1 MTGTSRP
8 LPPFCTA
15 SRLWCIVAI
24 VKTGIFSQYKGLR
37 KELYI
42 LLIGRIMTN
51 MGSMIWPMFTLILN
65 QKLGLNA
72 TVIAACVMIYSMVS
86 LPISLIGGKL
96 ADRLNKKNIIV
107 VCDLVSIASFIYC
120 AIVPV
125 TIPSIIVFSV
135 ASLFQTVEWPSYDA
149 LVADFST
156 SRDREKAY
164 SLSYLGS
171 NLGLVLSPT
180 LAGFLFNNH
189 LNLAFLINGIAIALS
204 TVLIFFRIKDVHREK
219 DNDKHSDYEADLDT
233 RVSAFS
239 YIVRNRV
246 VWLFILASALA
257 NGVYAMYNYLMPLDM
272 GITYAGRGSV
282 LFGSMTSVNCIVVVT
297 CTAVI
302 TKLFSKLRETGKM
315 LVGEGLI
322 LLGYLIFLLFIR
334 TPWLCFVAITVF
346 TFGEIFN
353 TISSSPFLTRR
364 IPASHRG
371 RILAVMNVFCGLSG
385 SGIQL
390 LTGWLYDTNGSRTA
404 WLSIIGIGVLEL
416 VIVAVMAGFDRKDY
430 PGLNGTESKE

>member
-1 MTGTSRP
+1 M
-8 LPPFCTA
+8 
-15 SRLWCIVAI
+15 
-24 VKTGIFSQYKGLR
+24 KTGIFSQYKGLR

-42 LLIGRIMTN
+42 LLIGRVMTN

-72 TVIAACVMIYSMVS
+72 TVIAACVIIYSMVS

-120 AIVPV
+120 SLVPV
-125 TIPSIIVFSV
+125 TLSSIIVFSV

-156 SRDREKAY
+156 SKDREKAY
-164 SLSYLGS
+164 SLSYLGA

-189 LNLAFLINGIAIALS
+189 LNLAFMINGIAIALS

-219 DNDKHSDYEADLDT
+219 DQDAASGYEADLDSKA
-233 RVSAFS
+233 SAFS
-239 YIVRNRV
+239 FILRNRV
-246 VWLFILASALA
+246 VLLFILSSALA

-272 GITYAGRGSV
+272 GMTYAERGSV

-297 CTAVI
+297 CTALI
-302 TKLFSKLRETGKM
+302 TRLFGKVRETGKM
-315 LVGEGLI
+315 LIGEGLI
-322 LLGYLIFLLFIR
+322 ITGYLIFLLFIR
-334 TPWLCFVAITVF
+334 QTWLCFVAITVF

-353 TISSSPFLTRR
+353 TLSSSPFLTRR

-371 RILAVMNVFCGLSG
+371 RILAVMNVVCGLS
-385 SGIQL
+385 SSAIQL
-390 LTGWLYDTNGSRTA
+390 LVGMLYDRRGSTTA
-404 WLSIIGIGVLEL
+404 WSAIIAVGIAEIL
-416 VIVAVMAGFDRKDY
+416 IVAVMAVFDRKDY
-430 PGLNGTESKE
+430 PDLQRA

>member
-1 MTGTSRP
+1 
-8 LPPFCTA
+8 
-15 SRLWCIVAI
+15 
-24 VKTGIFSQYKGLR
+24 
-37 KELYI
+37 
-42 LLIGRIMTN
+42 

-72 TVIAACVMIYSMVS
+72 TVIAACVIIYSMVS

-120 AIVPV
+120 SIVP
-125 TIPSIIVFSV
+125 ISLSSIIVFSV
-135 ASLFQTVEWPSYDA
+135 ASLFQSVEWPSYDA

-156 SRDREKAY
+156 SKDREKAY
-164 SLSYLGS
+164 SLSYLGA

-219 DNDKHSDYEADLDT
+219 DDGVASEYEADLDSKT
-233 RVSAFS
+233 SAVSF
-239 YIVRNRV
+239 ILRNRV
-246 VWLFILASALA
+246 VLLFILASALA

-272 GITYAGRGSV
+272 GMTYAERGSV

-297 CTAVI
+297 CTALI
-302 TKLFSKLRETGKM
+302 TRLFSKVRESGKM
-315 LVGEGLI
+315 LIGEGLI
-322 LLGYLIFLLFIR
+322 LAGYLIFLLFIR
-334 TPWLCFVAITVF
+334 QPWLCFVAITVF

-371 RILAVMNVFCGLSG
+371 RILAVMNVVCGLSG

-390 LTGWLYDTNGSRTA
+390 LVGMLYDRSGSTTA
-404 WLSIIGIGVLEL
+404 WSSVIAIGLVEIVII
-416 VIVAVMAGFDRKDY
+416 AVMAVFDGKDY
-430 PGLNGTESKE
+430 PDLQKRES

>member
-1 MTGTSRP
+1 M
-8 LPPFCTA
+8 
-15 SRLWCIVAI
+15 
-24 VKTGIFSQYKGLR
+24 KTGIFSQYKGLR

-42 LLIGRIMTN
+42 LLIGRVMTN

-72 TVIAACVMIYSMVS
+72 TVIAACVIIYSMVS

-96 ADRLNKKNIIV
+96 ADKLNKKNIIV

-120 AIVPV
+120 SIVP
-125 TIPSIIVFSV
+125 ISLSSIIVFSV
-135 ASLFQTVEWPSYDA
+135 ASLFQSVEWPSYDA

-156 SRDREKAY
+156 SKDREKAY
-164 SLSYLGS
+164 SLSYLGA

-219 DNDKHSDYEADLDT
+219 DDGVASEYEADLDSKT
-233 RVSAFS
+233 SAVSF
-239 YIVRNRV
+239 ILRNRV
-246 VWLFILASALA
+246 VLLFILASALA

-272 GITYAGRGSV
+272 GMTYAERGSV

-297 CTAVI
+297 CTALI
-302 TKLFSKLRETGKM
+302 TRLFSKVRESGKM
-315 LVGEGLI
+315 LIGEGLI
-322 LLGYLIFLLFIR
+322 LAGYLIFLLFIR
-334 TPWLCFVAITVF
+334 QPWLCFVAITVF

-371 RILAVMNVFCGLSG
+371 RILSVMNVVCGLSG

-390 LTGWLYDTNGSRTA
+390 LVGMLYDRSGSTTA
-404 WLSIIGIGVLEL
+404 WSSVIAIGLVEIVII
-416 VIVAVMAGFDRKDY
+416 AVMAVFD
-430 PGLNGTESKE
+430 

>member
-1 MTGTSRP
+1 M
-8 LPPFCTA
+8 
-15 SRLWCIVAI
+15 
-24 VKTGIFSQYKGLR
+24 KTGIFSQYKGLR

-42 LLIGRIMTN
+42 LLIGRVMTN

-72 TVIAACVMIYSMVS
+72 TVIAACVIIYCMVS

-120 AIVPV
+120 SIVP
-125 TIPSIIVFSV
+125 ISLSSIIVFSV
-135 ASLFQTVEWPSYDA
+135 ASLFQSVEWPSYDA

-156 SRDREKAY
+156 SKDREKAY
-164 SLSYLGS
+164 SLSYLGA

-219 DNDKHSDYEADLDT
+219 DDGVASEYEADLDSKT
-233 RVSAFS
+233 SAVSF
-239 YIVRNRV
+239 ILRNRV
-246 VWLFILASALA
+246 VLLFILASALA

-272 GITYAGRGSV
+272 GMTYAERGSV

-297 CTAVI
+297 CTALI
-302 TKLFSKLRETGKM
+302 TRLFSKVRESGKM
-315 LVGEGLI
+315 LIGEGLI
-322 LLGYLIFLLFIR
+322 LAGYLIFLLFIR
-334 TPWLCFVAITVF
+334 QPWLCFVAITVF

-371 RILAVMNVFCGLSG
+371 RILAVMNVVCGLSG

-390 LTGWLYDTNGSRTA
+390 LVGMLYDRSGSTTA
-404 WLSIIGIGVLEL
+404 WSSVIAIGLVEIVII
-416 VIVAVMAGFDRKDY
+416 AVMAVFDGKDY
-430 PGLNGTESKE
+430 PDLQKRES

>member
-1 MTGTSRP
+1 M
-8 LPPFCTA
+8 
-15 SRLWCIVAI
+15 RL
-24 VKTGIFSQYKGLR
+24 GIFSQYKGLR

-72 TVIAACVMIYSMVS
+72 TDIASCMILYGIVS
-86 LPISLIGGKL
+86 LPISLFGGKL
-96 ADRLNKKNIIV
+96 ADKLNKKNIIV

-120 AIVPV
+120 ALVPV
-125 TIPSIIVFSV
+125 TFSSIVVFAV
-135 ASLFQTVEWPSYDA
+135 ASLFQSVEWPSYDA

-164 SLSYLGS
+164 SLNYLGA

-219 DNDKHSDYEADLDT
+219 DDGVASEYEADLDSKT
-233 RVSAFS
+233 SAVSF
-239 YIVRNRV
+239 ILRNRV
-246 VWLFILASALA
+246 VLLFILASALA

-272 GITYAGRGSV
+272 GMTYAERGSV

-297 CTAVI
+297 CTALI
-302 TKLFSKLRETGKM
+302 TRLFSKVRESGKM
-315 LVGEGLI
+315 LIGEGLI
-322 LLGYLIFLLFIR
+322 LAGYLIFLLFIR
-334 TPWLCFVAITVF
+334 QPWLCFVAITVF

-371 RILAVMNVFCGLSG
+371 RILAVMNVVCGLSG

-390 LTGWLYDTNGSRTA
+390 LVGMLYDRSGSTTA
-404 WLSIIGIGVLEL
+404 WSSVIAIGLVEIVII
-416 VIVAVMAGFDRKDY
+416 AVMAVFDGKDY
-430 PGLNGTESKE
+430 PDLQKRES

>member
-1 MTGTSRP
+1 MK
-8 LPPFCTA
+8 L
-15 SRLWCIVAI
+15 
-24 VKTGIFSQYKGLR
+24 GIFSQYKGLR

-72 TVIAACVMIYSMVS
+72 TDIASCMILYGIVS
-86 LPISLIGGKL
+86 LPISLFGGKL
-96 ADRLNKKNIIV
+96 ADKLNKKNIIV

-120 AIVPV
+120 ALVPV
-125 TIPSIIVFSV
+125 TFSSIVVFAV
-135 ASLFQTVEWPSYDA
+135 ASLFQSVEWPSYDA

-164 SLSYLGS
+164 SLNYLGA

-204 TVLIFFRIKDVHREK
+204 TILIFFRIKDVHREK
-219 DNDKHSDYEADLDT
+219 ESESSSNYEADLDSNT
-233 RVSAFS
+233 SALS
-239 YIVRNRV
+239 YIFKNRV
-246 VWLFILASALA
+246 VILFILASALA

-272 GITYAGRGSV
+272 GMTYAERGSV

-297 CTAVI
+297 CTALI
-302 TKLFSKLRETGKM
+302 TRLFRKLREAGKM
-315 LVGEGLI
+315 LAGESLI
-322 LLGYLIFLLFIR
+322 LLGYLIFLLFIQR
-334 TPWLCFVAITVF
+334 PWLCFVAITVF

-353 TISSSPFLTRR
+353 TLASSPFLTRR

-371 RILAVMNVFCGLSG
+371 RIMSVMNVFCGMGG

-390 LTGWLYDTNGSRTA
+390 LVGMLYDRSGSRTA
-404 WLSIIGIGVLEL
+404 WLTIIGIGLVEL
-416 VIVAVMAGFDRKDY
+416 LLIAIMAGFDRKDY
-430 PGLNGTESKE
+430 PGLNKCEEV

>member
-1 MTGTSRP
+1 M
-8 LPPFCTA
+8 
-15 SRLWCIVAI
+15 
-24 VKTGIFSQYKGLR
+24 KTGIFSQYKGLR

-42 LLIGRIMTN
+42 LLIGRVMTN

-72 TVIAACVMIYSMVS
+72 TVIAACVIIYSMVS

-120 AIVPV
+120 SLVPV
-125 TIPSIIVFSV
+125 TLSSIIVFSV

-156 SRDREKAY
+156 SKDREKAY
-164 SLSYLGS
+164 SLSYLGA

-219 DNDKHSDYEADLDT
+219 DQDAASGYEADLDSKA
-233 RVSAFS
+233 SAFS
-239 YIVRNRV
+239 FILRNRV
-246 VWLFILASALA
+246 VLLFILSSALA

-272 GITYAGRGSV
+272 GMTYAERGSV

-297 CTAVI
+297 CTALI
-302 TKLFSKLRETGKM
+302 TRLFGKVRETGKM
-315 LVGEGLI
+315 LIGEGLI
-322 LLGYLIFLLFIR
+322 ITGYLIFLLFIR
-334 TPWLCFVAITVF
+334 QTWLCFVAITVF

-353 TISSSPFLTRR
+353 TLSSSPFLTRR

-371 RILAVMNVFCGLSG
+371 RILAVMNVVCGLS
-385 SGIQL
+385 SSAIQL
-390 LTGWLYDTNGSRTA
+390 LVGMLYDRRGSTTA
-404 WLSIIGIGVLEL
+404 WSAIIAVGIAEIL
-416 VIVAVMAGFDRKDY
+416 IVAVMAVFDRKEY
-430 PGLNGTESKE
+430 PDLQRA

>member
-1 MTGTSRP
+1 M
-8 LPPFCTA
+8 
-15 SRLWCIVAI
+15 
-24 VKTGIFSQYKGLR
+24 KTGIFSQYKGLR

-42 LLIGRIMTN
+42 LLIGRVMTN

-72 TVIAACVMIYSMVS
+72 TVIAACVIIYSMVS

-120 AIVPV
+120 SLVPV
-125 TIPSIIVFSV
+125 TLSSIIVFSV

-156 SRDREKAY
+156 SKDREKAY
-164 SLSYLGS
+164 SLSYLGA

-219 DNDKHSDYEADLDT
+219 DQDAASGYEADLDSKA
-233 RVSAFS
+233 SAFS
-239 YIVRNRV
+239 FILRNRV
-246 VWLFILASALA
+246 VLLFILSSALA

-272 GITYAGRGSV
+272 GMTYAERGSV

-297 CTAVI
+297 CTALI
-302 TKLFSKLRETGKM
+302 TRLFGKVRETGKM
-315 LVGEGLI
+315 LIGEGLI
-322 LLGYLIFLLFIR
+322 ITGYLIFLLFIR
-334 TPWLCFVAITVF
+334 QTWLCFVAITVF

-353 TISSSPFLTRR
+353 TLSSSPFLTRR

-371 RILAVMNVFCGLSG
+371 RILAVMNVVCGLS
-385 SGIQL
+385 SSAIQL
-390 LTGWLYDTNGSRTA
+390 LVGMLYDRRGSTTA
-404 WLSIIGIGVLEL
+404 WSAIIAVGIAEIL
-416 VIVAVMAGFDRKDY
+416 IVAVMAVFDRKDY
-430 PGLNGTESKE
+430 PDLQKA

>member
-1 MTGTSRP
+1 M
-8 LPPFCTA
+8 
-15 SRLWCIVAI
+15 
-24 VKTGIFSQYKGLR
+24 KTGIFSQYKGLR

-42 LLIGRIMTN
+42 LLIGRVMTN

-72 TVIAACVMIYSMVS
+72 TVIAACVIIYSMVS

-120 AIVPV
+120 SIVPV
-125 TIPSIIVFSV
+125 TLSSIIVFSV

-156 SRDREKAY
+156 SKDREKAY
-164 SLSYLGS
+164 SLSYLGA

-219 DNDKHSDYEADLDT
+219 DDGVASEYEADLDSKT
-233 RVSAFS
+233 SAVSF
-239 YIVRNRV
+239 ILRNRV
-246 VWLFILASALA
+246 VLLFILASALA

-272 GITYAGRGSV
+272 GMTYAERGSV

-297 CTAVI
+297 CTALI
-302 TKLFSKLRETGKM
+302 TRFFSKVRESGKM
-315 LVGEGLI
+315 LIGEGLI
-322 LLGYLIFLLFIR
+322 LAGYLIFLLFIR
-334 TPWLCFVAITVF
+334 QPWLCFVAITVF

-371 RILAVMNVFCGLSG
+371 RILAVMNVVCGLSS

-390 LTGWLYDTNGSRTA
+390 LVGMLYDRSGSTTA
-404 WLSIIGIGVLEL
+404 WSSVIAIGLAEI
-416 VIVAVMAGFDRKDY
+416 VILAVMAVFDRKDY
-430 PGLNGTESKE
+430 PDLQKRQS

>member
-1 MTGTSRP
+1 M
-8 LPPFCTA
+8 
-15 SRLWCIVAI
+15 
-24 VKTGIFSQYKGLR
+24 KTGIFSQYKGLR

-42 LLIGRIMTN
+42 LLIGRVMTN

-72 TVIAACVMIYSMVS
+72 TVIAACVIIYCMVS

-120 AIVPV
+120 SIVP
-125 TIPSIIVFSV
+125 ISLSSIIVFSV
-135 ASLFQTVEWPSYDA
+135 ASLFQSVEWPSYDA

-156 SRDREKAY
+156 SKDREKAY
-164 SLSYLGS
+164 SLSYLGA

-219 DNDKHSDYEADLDT
+219 DDGVASEYEADLDSKT
-233 RVSAFS
+233 SAVSF
-239 YIVRNRV
+239 ILRNRV
-246 VWLFILASALA
+246 VLLFILASALA

-272 GITYAGRGSV
+272 GMTYAERGSV

-297 CTAVI
+297 CTALI
-302 TKLFSKLRETGKM
+302 TRLFSKVRESGKM
-315 LVGEGLI
+315 LIGEGLI
-322 LLGYLIFLLFIR
+322 LAGYLIFLLFIR
-334 TPWLCFVAITVF
+334 QPWLCFVAITVF

-371 RILAVMNVFCGLSG
+371 RILAVMNVVCGLSG

-390 LTGWLYDTNGSRTA
+390 LVGMLYDRSGSTTA
-404 WLSIIGIGVLEL
+404 WSSVIAIGLVEIVII
-416 VIVAVMAGFDRKDY
+416 AVMAVFDGKDY
-430 PGLNGTESKE
+430 PDLQKG

>member
-1 MTGTSRP
+1 M
-8 LPPFCTA
+8 
-15 SRLWCIVAI
+15 
-24 VKTGIFSQYKGLR
+24 KTGIISQYKGLR

-42 LLIGRIMTN
+42 LLIGRVMTN

-72 TVIAACVMIYSMVS
+72 TVIAACVIIYSMVS

-120 AIVPV
+120 SLVPV
-125 TIPSIIVFSV
+125 TLSSIIVFSV

-156 SRDREKAY
+156 SKDREKAY
-164 SLSYLGS
+164 SLSYLGA

-219 DNDKHSDYEADLDT
+219 DQDAASGYEADLDSKA
-233 RVSAFS
+233 SAFS
-239 YIVRNRV
+239 FILRNRV
-246 VWLFILASALA
+246 VLLFILSSALA

-272 GITYAGRGSV
+272 GMTYAERGSV

-297 CTAVI
+297 CTALI
-302 TKLFSKLRETGKM
+302 TRLFGKVRETGKM
-315 LVGEGLI
+315 LIGEGLI
-322 LLGYLIFLLFIR
+322 ITGYLIFLLFIR
-334 TPWLCFVAITVF
+334 QTWLCFVAITVF

-353 TISSSPFLTRR
+353 TLSSSPFLTRR

-371 RILAVMNVFCGLSG
+371 RILAVMNVVCGLS
-385 SGIQL
+385 SSAIQL
-390 LTGWLYDTNGSRTA
+390 LVGMLYDRRGSTTA
-404 WLSIIGIGVLEL
+404 WSAIIAVGITEIL
-416 VIVAVMAGFDRKDY
+416 IVAVMAVFDRKDY
-430 PGLNGTESKE
+430 PDLQRA

>member
-1 MTGTSRP
+1 M
-8 LPPFCTA
+8 
-15 SRLWCIVAI
+15 
-24 VKTGIFSQYKGLR
+24 KTGIFSQYKGLR

-42 LLIGRIMTN
+42 LLIGRVMTN

-72 TVIAACVMIYSMVS
+72 TVIAACVIIYCMVS

-120 AIVPV
+120 SIVP
-125 TIPSIIVFSV
+125 ISLSSIIIFSV
-135 ASLFQTVEWPSYDA
+135 ASLFQSVEWPSYDA

-156 SRDREKAY
+156 SKDREKAY
-164 SLSYLGS
+164 SLSYLGA

-219 DNDKHSDYEADLDT
+219 DDGVASEYEADLDSKT
-233 RVSAFS
+233 SAVSF
-239 YIVRNRV
+239 ILRNRV
-246 VWLFILASALA
+246 VLLFILASALA

-272 GITYAGRGSV
+272 GMTYAERGSV

-297 CTAVI
+297 CTALI
-302 TKLFSKLRETGKM
+302 TRLFSKVRESGKM
-315 LVGEGLI
+315 LIGEGLI
-322 LLGYLIFLLFIR
+322 LAGYLIFLLFIR
-334 TPWLCFVAITVF
+334 QPWLCFVAITVF

-371 RILAVMNVFCGLSG
+371 RILAVMNVVCGLSG

-390 LTGWLYDTNGSRTA
+390 LVGMLYDRSGSTTA
-404 WLSIIGIGVLEL
+404 WSSVIAIGLVEIVII
-416 VIVAVMAGFDRKDY
+416 AVMAVFDGKDY
-430 PGLNGTESKE
+430 PDLQKRES

>member
-1 MTGTSRP
+1 M
-8 LPPFCTA
+8 
-15 SRLWCIVAI
+15 
-24 VKTGIFSQYKGLR
+24 KTGIISQYKGLR

-42 LLIGRIMTN
+42 LLIGRVMTN

-72 TVIAACVMIYSMVS
+72 TVIAACVIIYSMVS

-120 AIVPV
+120 SLVPV
-125 TIPSIIVFSV
+125 TLSSIIVFSV

-156 SRDREKAY
+156 SKDREKAY
-164 SLSYLGS
+164 SLSYLGA

-219 DNDKHSDYEADLDT
+219 DQDAASGYEADLDSKA
-233 RVSAFS
+233 SAFS
-239 YIVRNRV
+239 FILRNRV
-246 VWLFILASALA
+246 VLLFILSSALA

-272 GITYAGRGSV
+272 GMTYAERGSV

-297 CTAVI
+297 CTALI
-302 TKLFSKLRETGKM
+302 TRLFGKVRETGKM
-315 LVGEGLI
+315 LIGEGLI
-322 LLGYLIFLLFIR
+322 ITGYLIFLLFIR
-334 TPWLCFVAITVF
+334 QTWLCFVAITVF

-353 TISSSPFLTRR
+353 TLSSSPFLTRR

-371 RILAVMNVFCGLSG
+371 RILAVMNVVCGLS
-385 SGIQL
+385 SSAIQL
-390 LTGWLYDTNGSRTA
+390 LVGMLYDRRGSTTA
-404 WLSIIGIGVLEL
+404 WSAVIAVGIAEIL
-416 VIVAVMAGFDRKDY
+416 IVAVMAVFDRKDY
-430 PGLNGTESKE
+430 PDLQRA

>member
-1 MTGTSRP
+1 M
-8 LPPFCTA
+8 
-15 SRLWCIVAI
+15 
-24 VKTGIFSQYKGLR
+24 KTGIFSQYKGLR

-42 LLIGRIMTN
+42 LLIGRVMTN

-72 TVIAACVMIYSMVS
+72 TVIAACVIIYSMVS

-96 ADRLNKKNIIV
+96 ADKLNKKNIIV

-120 AIVPV
+120 SLVPV
-125 TIPSIIVFSV
+125 TLSSIIVFSV

-156 SRDREKAY
+156 SKDREKAY
-164 SLSYLGS
+164 SLSYLGA

-219 DNDKHSDYEADLDT
+219 DQDAASEYEADLDSKA
-233 RVSAFS
+233 SAFS
-239 YIVRNRV
+239 FILRNRV
-246 VWLFILASALA
+246 VLLFILSSALA

-272 GITYAGRGSV
+272 GMTYAERGSV

-297 CTAVI
+297 CTALI
-302 TKLFSKLRETGKM
+302 TRLFGKVRETGKM
-315 LVGEGLI
+315 LIGEGLI
-322 LLGYLIFLLFIR
+322 ITGYLIFLLFIR
-334 TPWLCFVAITVF
+334 QTWLCFVAITVF

-353 TISSSPFLTRR
+353 TLSSSPFLTRR

-371 RILAVMNVFCGLSG
+371 RILAVMNVVCGLS
-385 SGIQL
+385 SSAIQL
-390 LTGWLYDTNGSRTA
+390 LVGMLYDRRGSTTA
-404 WLSIIGIGVLEL
+404 WSAIIAVGIAEIL
-416 VIVAVMAGFDRKDY
+416 IVAVMAVFDRKDY
-430 PGLNGTESKE
+430 PDLQKD

>member
-1 MTGTSRP
+1 MG
-8 LPPFCTA
+8 LCTA
-15 SRLWCIVAI
+15 SWLCYIVASM
-24 VKTGIFSQYKGLR
+24 KTGVFSQYKGLR
-37 KELYI
+37 KELYV

-72 TVIAACVMIYSMVS
+72 TVIAACVIIYSMVS

-96 ADRLNKKNIIV
+96 ADKLNKKNIIV

-120 AIVPV
+120 SIVP
-125 TIPSIIVFSV
+125 ISLSSIIVFSV
-135 ASLFQTVEWPSYDA
+135 ASLFQSVEWPSYDA

-156 SRDREKAY
+156 SKDREKAY
-164 SLSYLGS
+164 SLSYLGA

-219 DNDKHSDYEADLDT
+219 DDGVASEYEADLDSKT
-233 RVSAFS
+233 SAVSF
-239 YIVRNRV
+239 ILRNRV
-246 VWLFILASALA
+246 VLLFILASALA

-272 GITYAGRGSV
+272 GMTYAERGSV

-297 CTAVI
+297 CTALI
-302 TKLFSKLRETGKM
+302 TRLFIKVRESGKM
-315 LVGEGLI
+315 LIGEGLI
-322 LLGYLIFLLFIR
+322 LAGYLIFLLFIR
-334 TPWLCFVAITVF
+334 QPWLCFVAITVF

-371 RILAVMNVFCGLSG
+371 RILAVMNVVCGLSG

-390 LTGWLYDTNGSRTA
+390 LVGMLYDRSGSTTA
-404 WLSIIGIGVLEL
+404 WSSVIAIGLVEIVII
-416 VIVAVMAGFDRKDY
+416 AVMAVFDGKDY
-430 PGLNGTESKE
+430 PDLQKRES

>member
-1 MTGTSRP
+1 M
-8 LPPFCTA
+8 
-15 SRLWCIVAI
+15 
-24 VKTGIFSQYKGLR
+24 KTGIISQYKGLR

-42 LLIGRIMTN
+42 LLIGRVMTN

-72 TVIAACVMIYSMVS
+72 TVIAACVIIYSMVS

-120 AIVPV
+120 SLVPV
-125 TIPSIIVFSV
+125 TLSSIIVFSV

-156 SRDREKAY
+156 SKDREKAY
-164 SLSYLGS
+164 SLSYLGA

-219 DNDKHSDYEADLDT
+219 DQDAASGYEADLDSKA
-233 RVSAFS
+233 SAFS
-239 YIVRNRV
+239 FILRNRV
-246 VWLFILASALA
+246 VLLFILSSALA

-272 GITYAGRGSV
+272 GMTYAERGSV

-297 CTAVI
+297 CTALI
-302 TKLFSKLRETGKM
+302 TRLFGKVRETGKM
-315 LVGEGLI
+315 LIGEGLI
-322 LLGYLIFLLFIR
+322 ITGYLIFLLFIR
-334 TPWLCFVAITVF
+334 QTWLCFVAITVF

-353 TISSSPFLTRR
+353 TLSSSPFLTRR

-371 RILAVMNVFCGLSG
+371 RILAVMNVVCGLS
-385 SGIQL
+385 SSAIQL
-390 LTGWLYDTNGSRTA
+390 LVGMLYDRRGSTTA
-404 WLSIIGIGVLEL
+404 WSAIIAVGIAEIL
-416 VIVAVMAGFDRKDY
+416 IVAVMAVFDRKDY
-430 PGLNGTESKE
+430 PDLQRA